1 MYQPTRLQLRTGAVL
16 VKQQKNS
23 NCTRPGPL
31 TSIRRPKTWCNASSS
46 SRVHQ
51 LLSTVKSTVCCNGAA
66 CSVYLQWSA
75 CKGAGRCSWRRPPHP
90 LAPRTP
96 RRRTP
101 APGTSPRTPP
111 ASHPRHRRPAPPL
124 PSLGPLVWRRRK
136 NAASGEQ
143 SDHARRGW
151 MASARVAY
159 PPSSGRVSTQR
170 SRPSPATA
178 SPSTVLPAAETAAAL
193 IGDSHD
199 PYGATTAFSAA
210 AEACE
215 CIATGRACARVAAA
229 GSCGVEESRGEVR
242 WGERRCCQDR
252 G

>member
-1 MYQPTRLQLRTGAVL
+1 
-16 VKQQKNS
+16 
-23 NCTRPGPL
+23 
-31 TSIRRPKTWCNASSS
+31 
-46 SRVHQ
+46 
-51 LLSTVKSTVCCNGAA
+51 
-66 CSVYLQWSA
+66 
-75 CKGAGRCSWRRPPHP
+75 
-90 LAPRTP
+90 
-96 RRRTP
+96 
-101 APGTSPRTPP
+101 
-111 ASHPRHRRPAPPL
+111 
-124 PSLGPLVWRRRK
+124 
-136 NAASGEQ
+136 
-143 SDHARRGW
+143 

-170 SRPSPATA
+170 RRPSPATA

-242 WGERRCCQDR
+242 
-252 G
+252 